1 MENQAILNWVFG
13 ALMTITGWVLKTIW
27 DAVDRLKR
35 DLNNLEVVL
44 PTQYVTK
51 YDIERRFDKIDAV
64 LERIFDKLDDKV
76 DK

>member
-1 MENQAILNWVFG
+1 
-13 ALMTITGWVLKTIW
+13 MTVVGWVLKTIW

-51 YDIERRFDKIDAV
+51 YDIKRRFDKIDSV
-64 LERIFDKLDDKV
+64 LDSIWNELKQKADK
-76 DK
+76 

>member
-51 YDIERRFDKIDAV
+51 YDIEKRFDRIDAT
-64 LERIFDKLDDKV
+64 LNSIWNELKQKADK
-76 DK
+76 